1 MDKKGC
7 NGTAMDRIDKKLDRT
22 DKAMDRTST
31 AMDRTNTAMDRT
43 DKAID
48 RTDIVFI
55 IYGHVCEVY
64 FRRMLWFDGKLVR
77 SPGKIVYFFCRKT
90 FAIL

>member
-1 MDKKGC
+1 MDKKVC
-7 NGTAMDRIDKKLDRT
+7 NGTAMDRIDKKMDRT
-22 DKAMDRTST
+22 DKAMDRI
-31 AMDRTNTAMDRT
+31 

-64 FRRMLWFDGKLVR
+64 FRRMLRFDGKLGVR